1 MIRRDVIYTG
11 RVQGVGFRWTT
22 NRIAKNYDVR
32 GFVENREDGSV
43 YMVAEGSEKDVEEFM
58 IAIAEN
64 MGKNIKETRI
74 NQGRV
79 GGDLTDFQVH
89 Y

>member
-43 YMVAEGSEKDVEEFM
+43 YMVAEGAEKDVEEFM

>member
-22 NRIAKNYDVR
+22 NHIAKNYDVR

-43 YMVAEGSEKDVEEFM
+43 YMVAEGTEKDVEEFM

-64 MGKNIKETRI
+64 MGKNIKEIRV

-79 GGDLTDFQVH
+79 DGDLTDFHVN

>member
-43 YMVAEGSEKDVEEFM
+43 YMVAEGTEKDVEEFM

>member
-22 NRIAKNYDVR
+22 NHIAKNYDVR
-32 GFVENREDGSV
+32 GFVENRQDGSV
-43 YMVAEGSEKDVEEFM
+43 YMVAEGAEKDVEEFM

>member
-1 MIRRDVIYTG
+1 M
-11 RVQGVGFRWTT
+11 
-22 NRIAKNYDVR
+22 
-32 GFVENREDGSV
+32 ENREDGSV
-43 YMVAEGSEKDVEEFM
+43 YMVAEGTEKDVEEFM

-64 MGKNIKETRI
+64 MGKNIKETRV

-79 GGDLTDFQVH
+79 DGDLTDFHVN

>member
-43 YMVAEGSEKDVEEFM
+43 YMVAEGAEKDVEEFM

-64 MGKNIKETRI
+64 MGKNIKETRV

-79 GGDLTDFQVH
+79 DGDLTDFHVN

>member
-22 NRIAKNYDVR
+22 NHIAKNYDVR

-43 YMVAEGSEKDVEEFM
+43 YMVAEGTEKDVEEFM

-64 MGKNIKETRI
+64 MGKNIKETRV

-79 GGDLTDFQVH
+79 DGDLTDFQVH

>member
-22 NRIAKNYDVR
+22 NHIAKNYDVR

-43 YMVAEGSEKDVEEFM
+43 YMVAEGTEKDVEEFM